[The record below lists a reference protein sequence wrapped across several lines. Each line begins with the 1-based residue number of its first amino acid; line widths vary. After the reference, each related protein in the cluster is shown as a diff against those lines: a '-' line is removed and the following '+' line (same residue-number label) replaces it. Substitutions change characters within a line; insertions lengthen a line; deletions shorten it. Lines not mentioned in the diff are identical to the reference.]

1 MLRCRA
7 DSALEQGHGHFPGL
21 TQAGG
26 PEIVFQPLCTAAFI
40 CILNFFK
47 LNTFYVPVG
56 PYKVMQE
63 ISIQVGRDSTNVV
76 KKSSLFWNNETFLKK
91 QR

>member
-63 ISIQVGRDSTNVV
+63 ISIQVGRDSTNV
-76 KKSSLFWNNETFLKK
+76 LKNIVYFGTMK
-91 QR
+91 HF